1 MYNYDKDILILCI
14 IHLWYTHNRAQTND
28 WGSGSNN
35 VDGEVAPKPA
45 LNKNKRF
52 FMSAD
57 LDTTR
62 INRDVQKYVEE
73 VIQHLT
79 SVDGTK
85 VKVSLEV
92 EAESAEGFPH
102 QIVRTISEN
111 CQTLRARDSGFE
123 E

>member
-1 MYNYDKDILILCI
+1 
-14 IHLWYTHNRAQTND
+14 
-28 WGSGSNN
+28 
-35 VDGEVAPKPA
+35 
-45 LNKNKRF
+45 
-52 FMSAD
+52 MSAD

-92 EAESAEGFPH
+92 EAESVEGFPH